1 MTMTMRPLGGTGLRV
16 TPLGLG
22 LAALGRPGYMT
33 LGHADDLG
41 SDRSVE
47 AMRAHA
53 HAVLDA
59 AWDAGVRYFDAA
71 RSYGRA
77 EEFLASWLDARG
89 IAPGEATV
97 GSKWGYAYTAG
108 WRVDAEVHEVKEH
121 SLARLRRQ
129 HGESR
134 AILGARLQL
143 YQIHSASPDTG
154 VLENAAVIDELARL
168 RDGGLCIGLSAT
180 GPRQADTVRRAME
193 VRRGGAPVFGAV
205 QATWN
210 LLEPSAGE
218 ALREARET
226 GMGVIV
232 KEGLSNGRLTERNR
246 APADAAKLA
255 LLHAESDRLGTTP
268 DAMSLAAALARPWA
282 DVVLSG
288 AATVEHLRSN
298 VRALEVRWDDE
309 AEARLA
315 GLAEE
320 PEAYWDRRARLPWT

>member
-1 MTMTMRPLGGTGLRV
+1 MTMETRPLGGTGLRV

-41 SDRSVE
+41 SDRSVD
-47 AMRAHA
+47 AMREHA

-59 AWDAGVRYFDAA
+59 AWEAGVRYFDAA

-77 EEFLASWLDARG
+77 EEFLASWLEARG
-89 IAPGEATV
+89 VGPGEATV

-121 SLARLRRQ
+121 SLARLRQQ

-134 AILGARLQL
+134 AVLGARLQL
-143 YQIHSASPDTG
+143 YQIHSASLDTG
-154 VLENAAVIDELARL
+154 VLENAGVLDELARL
-168 RDGGLCIGLSAT
+168 RDAGLCIGLSTT
-180 GPRQADTVRRAME
+180 GPRQADTLRRALE
-193 VRRGGAPVFGAV
+193 VRRGGALVFGAV

-210 LLEPSAGE
+210 LLEPSAAG
-218 ALREARET
+218 ALREAREA

-232 KEGLSNGRLTERNR
+232 KEALSNGRLTDRNR
-246 APADAAKLA
+246 DPGDTAKLA
-255 LLHAESDRLGTTP
+255 PIRAEAERLETTT
-268 DAMSLAAALARPWA
+268 DALALAAALARPWA

-288 AATVEHLRSN
+288 AAAVEHLRSN
-298 VRALEVRWDDE
+298 ARALDVTWDEE
-309 AEARLA
+309 AEGRLA

-320 PEAYWDRRARLPWT
+320 PEAYWERRGRLPWT